1 MLLQKLEETI
11 RIKEADH
18 HLSTNAYPGTLYPH
32 GIQYLEA
39 FRLDPFPIFRYRLG
53 DTVLEKEIIGI
64 HGENTVV
71 VQYRLMQSPEPIA
84 FTADL
89 LVNYRNLHS
98 LTHESSSLKF
108 ATEMSEKG
116 VKISAA
122 PDAVP
127 YHVWSDKAKF
137 RSTGNWYR
145 NFLYTQEFERGYEY
159 HEDLFSP
166 GQLTNLL
173 DPGDSF
179 NIVASTVWA
188 PNVNLAGLVSQQRD
202 RVKAIARRTDDSFLG
217 ILFLACD
224 AFPVR
229 RGQGQSCIAG
239 YHWFDDWGR
248 DAMISLPG
256 LTLVPGLPQEAK
268 SILQTFAKY
277 MRYGLIPNYFSEVGG
292 VPQYNSLDA
301 ILWFFHAIRK
311 YFQYTNDCP
320 TIRALYPALKES
332 IQTLQRG
339 TIFDIRADTD
349 MLLNIGSNGAQLTW
363 MDAKIGKQVVTSRNG
378 KPVEINALWYCALD
392 TMTGFADL
400 IGNLNERDEFAN
412 LAEQVK
418 TSFLASFWN
427 SNQECLFDRV
437 ENGRADASLRPNQII
452 AIALPRSILPC
463 DRERMVVEA
472 VEKELL
478 TPFGLRT
485 LSPNDPRYCGRYEG
499 DERSRDLAYHQGSVW
514 PWLLG
519 PFVKAYVRVAEN
531 TSSAREAARA
541 FIEPMRNHFV
551 EAGVGFISELFDG
564 DPPHR
569 PRGCIAQA
577 WSVAEILRA
586 YYEDILGK
594 EPEDKLARRY

>member
-11 RIKEADH
+11 RIKDTDY
-18 HLSTNAYPGTLYPH
+18 HLSTNAYPGALYPH

-39 FRLDPFPIFRYRLG
+39 FRLDPFPIFRYRLD
-53 DTVLEKEIIGI
+53 DTVLEKEIIAI

-98 LTHESSSLKF
+98 LTHENSSLKF
-108 ATEMSEKG
+108 ATEMFERG

-122 PDAVP
+122 PDAIP
-127 YHVWSDKAKF
+127 YYVWSDKAKF

-145 NFLYTQEFERGYEY
+145 NFVYTQEFERGYEY

-166 GQLTNLL
+166 GQLTNPL
-173 DPGDSF
+173 DAGDSF
-179 NIVASTVWA
+179 NIVASTFWT
-188 PNVNLAGLVSQQRD
+188 PNVDLVGLVSQQWD
-202 RVKAIARRTDDSFLG
+202 RVKAIARRTDDTFLR

-229 RGQGQSCIAG
+229 RGLGQSCIAG

-268 SILQTFAKY
+268 LILQTFAKY
-277 MRYGLIPNYFSEVGG
+277 MRYGLIPNCFSEVGG

-301 ILWFFHAIRK
+301 TLWFFHAIRK
-311 YFQYTNDCP
+311 YFQYTNDGS
-320 TIRALYPALKES
+320 TIRALYPTLKES
-332 IQTLQRG
+332 VQTLQRG
-339 TIFDIRADTD
+339 TIFDVRADTD
-349 MLLNIGSNGAQLTW
+349 MLLNIGSNDAQLTW
-363 MDAKIGKQVVTSRNG
+363 MDAKIGKHVVTPRNG
-378 KPVEINALWYCALD
+378 KAVEINALWYCALD
-392 TMTGFADL
+392 TMSGFADL

-412 LAEQVK
+412 LTEQVK

-427 SNQECLFDRV
+427 PNQECLFDRV
-437 ENGRADASLRPNQII
+437 ENGHPDASLRPNQII

-463 DRERMVVEA
+463 DRERRIVEA

-485 LSPNDPRYCGRYEG
+485 LSPNDNRYCGHYEG
-499 DERSRDLAYHQGSVW
+499 DQKSRDLAYHQGSVW

-531 TSSAREAARA
+531 TSSARETART
-541 FIEPMRNHFV
+541 FIEPMRNHLA

-569 PRGCIAQA
+569 PKGCIAQA

-594 EPEDKLARRY
+594 EPEDKLARR